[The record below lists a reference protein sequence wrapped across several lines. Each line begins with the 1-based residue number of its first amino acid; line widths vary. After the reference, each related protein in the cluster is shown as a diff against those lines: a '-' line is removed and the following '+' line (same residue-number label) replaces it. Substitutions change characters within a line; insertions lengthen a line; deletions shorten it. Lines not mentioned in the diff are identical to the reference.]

1 MPDESK
7 NPLILL
13 AEDELHFRQIY
24 KDALTS
30 IYDYRVIEAKNGQ
43 EAIYKT
49 KKQKPDLILLDLIL
63 PKKDG
68 FDVIRHLKNN
78 KDLKDIPII
87 IYSVLAARDDIDRAL
102 KLGAND
108 YAIKGTTPAIEVV
121 EKIKNLLTSR

>member
-1 MPDESK
+1 
-7 NPLILL
+7 
-13 AEDELHFRQIY
+13 
-24 KDALTS
+24 
-30 IYDYRVIEAKNGQ
+30 
-43 EAIYKT
+43 
-49 KKQKPDLILLDLIL
+49 L

-87 IYSVLAARDDIDRAL
+87 IYSVLTARDDIDRAL